1 VRLVEASAF
10 SPLQKSIGAFLAF
23 VALDIG
29 LVTLIDAVAARLH
42 GHGLATWTIQ
52 HTHFPFLLSWAGIAI
67 ATVRRRRLVLPWVKP
82 RASIETRHAR
92 AFVLAGALVLAAQY
106 APAACR
112 FFTARLC
119 VPHLALLVETAV
131 LTPLVEEVLF
141 RGILWTD
148 VRRLTASLSGP
159 RSLLATMTITSLAFA
174 AWHLPFPGPSHFA
187 AHALFGVAMA
197 FVRHG
202 LRRLWPCV
210 VCHAVGNVLTTIVY
224 DGIC

>member
-1 VRLVEASAF
+1 MEALAF

-23 VALDIG
+23 VAVDIG
-29 LVTLIDAVAARLH
+29 IVTLIDAVAARLH
-42 GHGLATWTIQ
+42 GRGLATWTIQ
-52 HTHFPFLLSWAGIAI
+52 HTNFPFLLCWAGIAI
-67 ATVRRRRLVLPWVKP
+67 AIVRTRRLVLPWVKP
-82 RASIETRHAR
+82 CASVEKRHAR

-106 APAACR
+106 APVAYRSC
-112 FFTARLC
+112 TARSC
-119 VPHLALLVETAV
+119 APHLALLFETGV
-131 LTPLVEEVLF
+131 MTPLVEEVLF

-159 RSLLATMTITSLAFA
+159 RALLATMTITSLAFA
-174 AWHLPFPGPSHFA
+174 AWHLPFAGPAHFA

-210 VCHAVGNVLTTIVY
+210 VCHAVGNLLTTIVY